1 MRYKLLW
8 RLNIDGKVYNEGDY
22 VTLEASKAKELLAS
36 GVIQQEPKPFS
47 KESDPNSNKLKL
59 TL

>member
-8 RLNIDGKVYNEGDY
+8 RLSIDGKTYEEGDF
-22 VTLEASKAKELLAS
+22 VTLEESKAKELLAS

-47 KESDPNSNKLKL
+47 KENDPQAKINLKG
-59 TL
+59 

>member
-8 RLNIDGKVYNEGDY
+8 RLNIDGHTYNEGDFI
-22 VTLEASKAKELLAS
+22 TLEASKAKELLAS

-47 KESDPNSNKLKL
+47 KENDPQAKINLNG
-59 TL
+59 

>member
-8 RLNIDGKVYNEGDY
+8 SLNIDGHTYNEGDF
-22 VTLEASKAKELLAS
+22 VTLEASKAKELLAA

-47 KESDPNSNKLKL
+47 KENDTPVKIILKG
-59 TL
+59 